1 MLSWKK
7 IEDLDLKEM
16 AAKTKIELDFLKA
29 LAKKD
34 FATLNRFNVHGFI
47 KILSRE
53 YELDFTDF
61 NEEFETY
68 LSENNLNDAAT
79 KPKMITP
86 KLDAYTQK
94 STSFASFVVII
105 LILALIGFGIYY
117 FDHIKSFFQDEQN
130 NSSVTVV
137 DIIGQAQTNL
147 KALENNVV
155 VIDNQAE
162 ENNTEANLT
171 QVQETVQDLDLNNT
185 KKEVK
190 QISTIE
196 NNTKKE
202 VKQISTIE
210 NNTSIKEENLSKNDS
225 LAKINQE
232 NTQILKPLNKE
243 AHFKAS
249 GKIWVGLID
258 LSNYKKTSLVKEND
272 FNLSLEVNRLVLT
285 GAAALSVFDEN
296 GKEQKFPAGNSKRFL
311 IKDGKITS
319 ISIAEFMKLNKGK
332 EW

>member
-1 MLSWKK
+1 MLNWKK
-7 IEDLDLKEM
+7 IEDLNLKEV
-16 AAKTKIELDFLKA
+16 AARTKIELEFLEA
-29 LAKKD
+29 LVKKD
-34 FATLNRFNVHGFI
+34 FATLNRFNVRGFV

-68 LSENNLNDAAT
+68 LNENNLNDTTT
-79 KPKMITP
+79 KPKIITP
-86 KLDAYTQK
+86 KLDAYSQK
-94 STSFASFVVII
+94 STSFVSFIIIVII
-105 LILALIGFGIYY
+105 IALIGFGIYY
-117 FDHIKSFFQDEQN
+117 FDYIKSFFQKDQN
-130 NSSVTVV
+130 NSSAAVV
-137 DIIGQAQTNL
+137 DIIGKAQSNL

-162 ENNTEANLT
+162 ENETEANLT
-171 QVQETVQDLDLNNT
+171 QIQNTELNNT
-185 KKEVK
+185 KEEIK
-190 QISTIE
+190 QISTTP
-196 NNTKKE
+196 NNT
-202 VKQISTIE
+202 
-210 NNTSIKEENLSKNDS
+210 NANEENLSTNDS
-225 LAKINQE
+225 LATTNQE
-232 NTQILKPLNKE
+232 VAEVSKALNKE

-249 GKIWVGLID
+249 GKIWIGLID
-258 LSNYKKTSLVKEND
+258 LSNYRKTSLVKEND

-319 ISIAEFMKLNKGK
+319 ISAAEFMKLNKGK

>member
-1 MLSWKK
+1 MLNWKK
-7 IEDLDLKEM
+7 IEDLNLKEV
-16 AAKTKIELDFLKA
+16 AARTKIGLEFLEA
-29 LAKKD
+29 LVKKD
-34 FATLNRFNVHGFI
+34 FATLNRFNVRGFV

-68 LSENNLNDAAT
+68 LNENNLNDTTT

-86 KLDAYTQK
+86 KLDAYSQK
-94 STSFASFVVII
+94 STSFVSFIIIVII
-105 LILALIGFGIYY
+105 IALIGFGIYY
-117 FDHIKSFFQDEQN
+117 FDYIKSFFQKDQN
-130 NSSVTVV
+130 NSSAAVV
-137 DIIGQAQTNL
+137 DIIGKAQSNL

-162 ENNTEANLT
+162 ENETEANLT
-171 QVQETVQDLDLNNT
+171 QIQNTELNNT
-185 KKEVK
+185 KEEIK
-190 QISTIE
+190 QISTTP
-196 NNTKKE
+196 NNT
-202 VKQISTIE
+202 
-210 NNTSIKEENLSKNDS
+210 NANEENLSTNDS
-225 LAKINQE
+225 LATTNQE
-232 NTQILKPLNKE
+232 VAEVSKALNKE

-249 GKIWVGLID
+249 GKIWIGLID
-258 LSNYKKTSLVKEND
+258 LSNYRKTSLVKEND

-319 ISIAEFMKLNKGK
+319 ISAAEFMKLNKGK

>member
-196 NNTKKE
+196 NNT
-202 VKQISTIE
+202 
-210 NNTSIKEENLSKNDS
+210 SIKEENLSTNNS

-258 LSNYKKTSLVKEND
+258 LSNYRKTSLVKEND

-285 GAAALSVFDEN
+285 GAAALSVFDES

-319 ISIAEFMKLNKGK
+319 ISVAEFMKLNKGK

>member
-1 MLSWKK
+1 MLNWKK
-7 IEDLDLKEM
+7 IEDLNLKEV
-16 AAKTKIELDFLKA
+16 AARTKIELEFLEA
-29 LAKKD
+29 LVKKD
-34 FATLNRFNVHGFI
+34 FATLNLFNVRGFV

-68 LSENNLNDAAT
+68 LNENNLNDTTT

-86 KLDAYTQK
+86 KLDAYSQK
-94 STSFASFVVII
+94 STSFVSFIIIVII
-105 LILALIGFGIYY
+105 IALIGFGIYY
-117 FDHIKSFFQDEQN
+117 FDYIKSFFQKDQN
-130 NSSVTVV
+130 NSSAAVV
-137 DIIGQAQTNL
+137 DIIGKAQSNL

-162 ENNTEANLT
+162 ENETEANLT
-171 QVQETVQDLDLNNT
+171 QIQNTELNNT
-185 KKEVK
+185 KEEIK
-190 QISTIE
+190 QISTTP
-196 NNTKKE
+196 NNT
-202 VKQISTIE
+202 
-210 NNTSIKEENLSKNDS
+210 NANEENLSTNDS
-225 LAKINQE
+225 LATTNQE
-232 NTQILKPLNKE
+232 VAEVSKALNKE

-249 GKIWVGLID
+249 GKIWIGLID
-258 LSNYKKTSLVKEND
+258 LSNYRKTSLVKEND

-319 ISIAEFMKLNKGK
+319 ISAAEFMKLNKGK

>member
-1 MLSWKK
+1 MLNWKK
-7 IEDLDLKEM
+7 IEDLNLKEV
-16 AAKTKIELDFLKA
+16 AARTKIELEFLEA
-29 LAKKD
+29 LVKKD
-34 FATLNRFNVHGFI
+34 FATLNRFNVRGFV

-68 LSENNLNDAAT
+68 LNENNLNDTTT

-86 KLDAYTQK
+86 KLDAYSQK
-94 STSFASFVVII
+94 STSFVSFIIIVII
-105 LILALIGFGIYY
+105 IALIGFGIYY
-117 FDHIKSFFQDEQN
+117 FDYIKSFFQKDQN
-130 NSSVTVV
+130 NSSAAVV
-137 DIIGQAQTNL
+137 DIIGKAQSNL

-162 ENNTEANLT
+162 ENEIEANLT
-171 QVQETVQDLDLNNT
+171 QIQNTELNNT
-185 KKEVK
+185 KEEIK
-190 QISTIE
+190 QISTTP
-196 NNTKKE
+196 NNT
-202 VKQISTIE
+202 
-210 NNTSIKEENLSKNDS
+210 NANEENLSTNDS
-225 LAKINQE
+225 LATTNQE
-232 NTQILKPLNKE
+232 VAEVSKALNKE

-249 GKIWVGLID
+249 GKIWIGLID
-258 LSNYKKTSLVKEND
+258 LSNYRKTSLVKEND

-319 ISIAEFMKLNKGK
+319 ISAAEFMKLNKGK

>member
-1 MLSWKK
+1 MLNWKK
-7 IEDLDLKEM
+7 IEDLNLKEV
-16 AAKTKIELDFLKA
+16 AARTKIELEFLEA
-29 LAKKD
+29 LVKKD
-34 FATLNRFNVHGFI
+34 FATLNRFNVRGFV

-68 LSENNLNDAAT
+68 LNENNLNDTTT

-86 KLDAYTQK
+86 KLDAYSQK
-94 STSFASFVVII
+94 STSFVSFIIIVII
-105 LILALIGFGIYY
+105 IALIGFGIYY
-117 FDHIKSFFQDEQN
+117 FDYIKSFFQKDQN
-130 NSSVTVV
+130 NSSAAVV
-137 DIIGQAQTNL
+137 DIIGKAQSNL

-162 ENNTEANLT
+162 ENETEANLT
-171 QVQETVQDLDLNNT
+171 QIQNTELNNT
-185 KKEVK
+185 KEEIK
-190 QISTIE
+190 QISTTP
-196 NNTKKE
+196 NNT
-202 VKQISTIE
+202 
-210 NNTSIKEENLSKNDS
+210 NANEENLSTNDS
-225 LAKINQE
+225 LATTNQE
-232 NTQILKPLNKE
+232 VAEFSKALNKE

-249 GKIWVGLID
+249 GKIWIGLID
-258 LSNYKKTSLVKEND
+258 LSNYRKTSLVKEND

-319 ISIAEFMKLNKGK
+319 ISAAEFMKLNKGK

>member
-1 MLSWKK
+1 MLNWKK
-7 IEDLDLKEM
+7 IEDLNLKEV
-16 AAKTKIELDFLKA
+16 AARTKIELEFLEA
-29 LAKKD
+29 LVKKD
-34 FATLNRFNVHGFI
+34 FATLNRFNVRGFV

-68 LSENNLNDAAT
+68 LNENNLNDTTT

-86 KLDAYTQK
+86 KLDAYSQK
-94 STSFASFVVII
+94 STSFVSFIIIVII
-105 LILALIGFGIYY
+105 IALIGFGIYY
-117 FDHIKSFFQDEQN
+117 FDYIKSFFQKDQN
-130 NSSVTVV
+130 NSSAAVV
-137 DIIGQAQTNL
+137 DIIGKAQSNL

-162 ENNTEANLT
+162 ENETEANLT
-171 QVQETVQDLDLNNT
+171 QIQNTELNNT
-185 KKEVK
+185 KEEIK
-190 QISTIE
+190 QISTTP
-196 NNTKKE
+196 NNT
-202 VKQISTIE
+202 
-210 NNTSIKEENLSKNDS
+210 NANEENLSTNDS
-225 LAKINQE
+225 LATTNQKVAE
-232 NTQILKPLNKE
+232 VSKALNKE

-249 GKIWVGLID
+249 GKIWIGLID
-258 LSNYKKTSLVKEND
+258 LSNYRKTGLVKEND

-319 ISIAEFMKLNKGK
+319 ISAAEFMKLNKGK

>member
-1 MLSWKK
+1 MLNWKK
-7 IEDLDLKEM
+7 IEDLNLKEV
-16 AAKTKIELDFLKA
+16 AARTKIELEFLEA
-29 LAKKD
+29 LVKKD
-34 FATLNRFNVHGFI
+34 FATLNRFNVRGFV

-68 LSENNLNDAAT
+68 LNENNLNDTTT

-86 KLDAYTQK
+86 KLDAYSQK
-94 STSFASFVVII
+94 STSFVSFIIIVII
-105 LILALIGFGIYY
+105 IALIGFGIYY
-117 FDHIKSFFQDEQN
+117 FDYIKSFFQKDQN
-130 NSSVTVV
+130 NSSAAVV
-137 DIIGQAQTNL
+137 DIIGKAQSNL

-162 ENNTEANLT
+162 ENETEANLT
-171 QVQETVQDLDLNNT
+171 QIQNTELNNT
-185 KKEVK
+185 KEEIK
-190 QISTIE
+190 QISTTP
-196 NNTKKE
+196 NNT
-202 VKQISTIE
+202 
-210 NNTSIKEENLSKNDS
+210 NANEENLSTNDS
-225 LAKINQE
+225 LATTNQE
-232 NTQILKPLNKE
+232 VAEVSKALNKE

-249 GKIWVGLID
+249 GKIWIGSID
-258 LSNYKKTSLVKEND
+258 LSNYRKTSLVKEND

-319 ISIAEFMKLNKGK
+319 ISAAEFMKLNKGK

>member
-1 MLSWKK
+1 MLNWKK
-7 IEDLDLKEM
+7 IEDLNLKEI
-16 AAKTKIELDFLKA
+16 AARTKIELEFLEA
-29 LAKKD
+29 LVKKD
-34 FATLNRFNVHGFI
+34 FATLNRFNVRGFV

-68 LSENNLNDAAT
+68 LNENNLNDTTT

-86 KLDAYTQK
+86 KLDAYSQK
-94 STSFASFVVII
+94 STSFVSFIIIVII
-105 LILALIGFGIYY
+105 IALIGFGIYY
-117 FDHIKSFFQDEQN
+117 FDYIKSFFQKDQN
-130 NSSVTVV
+130 NSSAAVV
-137 DIIGQAQTNL
+137 DIIGKAQSNL

-162 ENNTEANLT
+162 ENETEANLT
-171 QVQETVQDLDLNNT
+171 QIQNTELNNT
-185 KKEVK
+185 KEEIK
-190 QISTIE
+190 QISTTP
-196 NNTKKE
+196 NNT
-202 VKQISTIE
+202 
-210 NNTSIKEENLSKNDS
+210 NGNEENLSTNDS
-225 LAKINQE
+225 LATTNQE
-232 NTQILKPLNKE
+232 VAEVSKALNKE

-249 GKIWVGLID
+249 GKIWIGLID
-258 LSNYKKTSLVKEND
+258 LSNYRKTSLVKEND

-319 ISIAEFMKLNKGK
+319 ISAAEFMKLNKGK

>member
-1 MLSWKK
+1 MLNWKK
-7 IEDLDLKEM
+7 IEDLNLKEV
-16 AAKTKIELDFLKA
+16 AARTKIELEFLEA
-29 LAKKD
+29 LVKKD
-34 FATLNRFNVHGFI
+34 FATLNRFNVRGFV

-68 LSENNLNDAAT
+68 LNENNLNDTTT

-86 KLDAYTQK
+86 KLDAYSQK
-94 STSFASFVVII
+94 STSFVSFII
-105 LILALIGFGIYY
+105 IALIGFGIYY
-117 FDHIKSFFQDEQN
+117 FDYIKSFFQKDQN
-130 NSSVTVV
+130 NSSAAVV
-137 DIIGQAQTNL
+137 DIIGKAQSNL

-162 ENNTEANLT
+162 ENETEANLT
-171 QVQETVQDLDLNNT
+171 QIQNTELNNT
-185 KKEVK
+185 KEEIK
-190 QISTIE
+190 QISTTP
-196 NNTKKE
+196 NNT
-202 VKQISTIE
+202 
-210 NNTSIKEENLSKNDS
+210 NANEENLSTNDS
-225 LAKINQE
+225 LATTNQE
-232 NTQILKPLNKE
+232 VAEVSKALNKE

-249 GKIWVGLID
+249 GKIWIGLID
-258 LSNYKKTSLVKEND
+258 LSNYRKTGLVKEND

-319 ISIAEFMKLNKGK
+319 ISAAEFMKLNKGK

>member
-1 MLSWKK
+1 MLNWKK
-7 IEDLDLKEM
+7 IEDLNLKEV
-16 AAKTKIELDFLKA
+16 AARTKIELEFLEA
-29 LAKKD
+29 LVKKD
-34 FATLNRFNVHGFI
+34 FATLNRFNVRGFV

-68 LSENNLNDAAT
+68 LNENNLNGYNQ
-79 KPKMITP
+79 PKMITP
-86 KLDAYTQK
+86 KLDAYSQK
-94 STSFASFVVII
+94 STSFVSFIIIVII
-105 LILALIGFGIYY
+105 IALIGFGIYY
-117 FDHIKSFFQDEQN
+117 FDYIKSFFQKDQN
-130 NSSVTVV
+130 NSSAAVV
-137 DIIGQAQTNL
+137 DIIGKAQSNL

-162 ENNTEANLT
+162 ENETEANLT
-171 QVQETVQDLDLNNT
+171 QIQNTELNNT
-185 KKEVK
+185 KEEIK
-190 QISTIE
+190 QISTTP
-196 NNTKKE
+196 NNT
-202 VKQISTIE
+202 
-210 NNTSIKEENLSKNDS
+210 NANEENLSTNDS
-225 LAKINQE
+225 LATTNQE
-232 NTQILKPLNKE
+232 VAEVSKALNKE

-249 GKIWVGLID
+249 GKIWIGLID
-258 LSNYKKTSLVKEND
+258 LSNYRKTSLVKEND

-319 ISIAEFMKLNKGK
+319 ISAAEFMKLNKGK

>member
-196 NNTKKE
+196 NNTS
-202 VKQISTIE
+202 V
-210 NNTSIKEENLSKNDS
+210 KEENLSKNDS

-285 GAAALSVFDEN
+285 GAAALSVFDES

-319 ISIAEFMKLNKGK
+319 ISVAEFMKLNKGK

>member
-1 MLSWKK
+1 MLNWKK
-7 IEDLDLKEM
+7 IEDLNLKEV
-16 AAKTKIELDFLKA
+16 AARTKIELEFLEA
-29 LAKKD
+29 LVKKD
-34 FATLNRFNVHGFI
+34 FATLNRFNVRGFV

-68 LSENNLNDAAT
+68 LNENNLNDTTT

-86 KLDAYTQK
+86 KLDAYNQK
-94 STSFASFVVII
+94 STSFVSFIIIVII
-105 LILALIGFGIYY
+105 IALIGFGIYY
-117 FDHIKSFFQDEQN
+117 FDYIKSFFQKDQN
-130 NSSVTVV
+130 NSSAAVV
-137 DIIGQAQTNL
+137 DIIGKAQSNL

-162 ENNTEANLT
+162 ENETEANLT
-171 QVQETVQDLDLNNT
+171 QIQNTELNNT
-185 KKEVK
+185 KEEIK
-190 QISTIE
+190 QISTTP
-196 NNTKKE
+196 NNT
-202 VKQISTIE
+202 
-210 NNTSIKEENLSKNDS
+210 NANEENLSTNDS
-225 LAKINQE
+225 LATTNQE
-232 NTQILKPLNKE
+232 VAEVSKALNKE

-249 GKIWVGLID
+249 GKIWIGLID
-258 LSNYKKTSLVKEND
+258 LSNYRKTSLVKEND

-319 ISIAEFMKLNKGK
+319 ISAAEFMKLNKGK

>member
-86 KLDAYTQK
+86 RLDAYTQK

-130 NSSVTVV
+130 NSSITVV

-196 NNTKKE
+196 
-202 VKQISTIE
+202 S
-210 NNTSIKEENLSKNDS
+210 NTSIKEENLSKNDS

-258 LSNYKKTSLVKEND
+258 LSNYRKTSLVKEND

-285 GAAALSVFDEN
+285 GAAALSVFDES

-319 ISIAEFMKLNKGK
+319 ISVAEFMKLNKGK

>member
-196 NNTKKE
+196 NNT
-202 VKQISTIE
+202 
-210 NNTSIKEENLSKNDS
+210 SIKEENLSTNDS

-258 LSNYKKTSLVKEND
+258 LSNYRKTSLVKEND

-285 GAAALSVFDEN
+285 GAAALSVFDES

>member
-1 MLSWKK
+1 MLNWKK
-7 IEDLDLKEM
+7 IEDLNLKEV
-16 AAKTKIELDFLKA
+16 AARTKIELDFLEA
-29 LAKKD
+29 LVKKD
-34 FATLNRFNVHGFI
+34 FATLNRFNVPGFV

-68 LSENNLNDAAT
+68 LNENNLNDTTT

-86 KLDAYTQK
+86 KLDAYSQK
-94 STSFASFVVII
+94 STSFVSFIIIVII
-105 LILALIGFGIYY
+105 IALIGFGIYY
-117 FDHIKSFFQDEQN
+117 FDYIKSFFQKDQN
-130 NSSVTVV
+130 NSSAAVV
-137 DIIGQAQTNL
+137 DIIGKAQSNL

-162 ENNTEANLT
+162 ENETEANLT
-171 QVQETVQDLDLNNT
+171 QIQNTELNNT
-185 KKEVK
+185 KEEIK
-190 QISTIE
+190 QISTTP
-196 NNTKKE
+196 NNT
-202 VKQISTIE
+202 
-210 NNTSIKEENLSKNDS
+210 NANEENLSTNDS
-225 LAKINQE
+225 LATTNQE
-232 NTQILKPLNKE
+232 VAEVSKALNKE

-249 GKIWVGLID
+249 GKIWIGLID
-258 LSNYKKTSLVKEND
+258 LSNYRKTGLVKEND

-319 ISIAEFMKLNKGK
+319 ISAAEFMKLNKGK

>member
-1 MLSWKK
+1 MLNWKK
-7 IEDLDLKEM
+7 IEDLNLKEV
-16 AAKTKIELDFLKA
+16 AARTKIELEFLEA
-29 LAKKD
+29 LVKKD
-34 FATLNRFNVHGFI
+34 FATLNRFNVRGFV

-68 LSENNLNDAAT
+68 LNENNLNDTTT

-86 KLDAYTQK
+86 KLDAYSQK
-94 STSFASFVVII
+94 STSFVSFIIIVII
-105 LILALIGFGIYY
+105 IALIGFGIYY
-117 FDHIKSFFQDEQN
+117 FDYIKSFFQKDQN
-130 NSSVTVV
+130 NSSAAVV
-137 DIIGQAQTNL
+137 DIIGKAQSNL

-162 ENNTEANLT
+162 ENETEVNLT
-171 QVQETVQDLDLNNT
+171 QIQNTELNNT
-185 KKEVK
+185 KEEIK
-190 QISTIE
+190 QISTTP
-196 NNTKKE
+196 NNT
-202 VKQISTIE
+202 
-210 NNTSIKEENLSKNDS
+210 NANEENLSTNDS
-225 LAKINQE
+225 LATTNQE
-232 NTQILKPLNKE
+232 VAEVSKALNKE

-249 GKIWVGLID
+249 GKIWIGLID
-258 LSNYKKTSLVKEND
+258 LSNYRKTGLVKEND

-319 ISIAEFMKLNKGK
+319 ISAAEFMKLNKGK

>member
-1 MLSWKK
+1 MLNWKK
-7 IEDLDLKEM
+7 IEDLNLKEV
-16 AAKTKIELDFLKA
+16 AARTKIELEFLEA
-29 LAKKD
+29 LVKKD
-34 FATLNRFNVHGFI
+34 FATLNRFNVRGFV

-53 YELDFTDF
+53 YKLDFTDF

-68 LSENNLNDAAT
+68 LNENNLNDTTT

-86 KLDAYTQK
+86 KLDAYSQK
-94 STSFASFVVII
+94 STSFVSFIIIVII
-105 LILALIGFGIYY
+105 IALIGFGIYY
-117 FDHIKSFFQDEQN
+117 FDYIKSFFQKDQN
-130 NSSVTVV
+130 NSSAAVV
-137 DIIGQAQTNL
+137 DIIGKAQSNL

-162 ENNTEANLT
+162 ENETEANLT
-171 QVQETVQDLDLNNT
+171 QIQNTELNNT
-185 KKEVK
+185 KEEIK
-190 QISTIE
+190 QISTTP
-196 NNTKKE
+196 NNT
-202 VKQISTIE
+202 
-210 NNTSIKEENLSKNDS
+210 NANEENLSTNDS
-225 LAKINQE
+225 LATTNQE
-232 NTQILKPLNKE
+232 VAEVSKALNKE

-249 GKIWVGLID
+249 GKIWIGLID
-258 LSNYKKTSLVKEND
+258 LSNYRKTGLVKEND

-319 ISIAEFMKLNKGK
+319 ISAAEFMKLNKGK

>member
-68 LSENNLNDAAT
+68 LSENNLNDAVT

-171 QVQETVQDLDLNNT
+171 QVQETAQDLDL
-185 KKEVK
+185 
-190 QISTIE
+190 

-249 GKIWVGLID
+249 SKIWVGLID

>member
-1 MLSWKK
+1 MLNCKK
-7 IEDLDLKEM
+7 IEDLNLKEV
-16 AAKTKIELDFLKA
+16 AARTKIELEFLEA
-29 LAKKD
+29 LVKKD
-34 FATLNRFNVHGFI
+34 FATLNRFNVRGFV

-68 LSENNLNDAAT
+68 LNENNLNDTTT

-86 KLDAYTQK
+86 KLDAYSQK
-94 STSFASFVVII
+94 STSFVSFIIIVII
-105 LILALIGFGIYY
+105 IALIGFGIYY
-117 FDHIKSFFQDEQN
+117 FDYIKSFFQKDQN
-130 NSSVTVV
+130 NSSAAVV
-137 DIIGQAQTNL
+137 DIIGKAQSNL

-162 ENNTEANLT
+162 ENETEANLT
-171 QVQETVQDLDLNNT
+171 QIQNTELNNT
-185 KKEVK
+185 KEEIK
-190 QISTIE
+190 QISTTP
-196 NNTKKE
+196 NNT
-202 VKQISTIE
+202 
-210 NNTSIKEENLSKNDS
+210 NANEENLSTNDS
-225 LAKINQE
+225 LATTNQE
-232 NTQILKPLNKE
+232 VAEVSKALNKE

-249 GKIWVGLID
+249 GKIWIGLID
-258 LSNYKKTSLVKEND
+258 LSNYRKTSLVKEND

-319 ISIAEFMKLNKGK
+319 ISAAEFMKLNKGK

>member
-1 MLSWKK
+1 MLNWKK
-7 IEDLDLKEM
+7 IEDLNLKEV
-16 AAKTKIELDFLKA
+16 AARTKIELEFLEA
-29 LAKKD
+29 LVKKD
-34 FATLNRFNVHGFI
+34 FATLNRFNVRGFV

-68 LSENNLNDAAT
+68 LNENNLNDTTT

-86 KLDAYTQK
+86 KLDAYSQK
-94 STSFASFVVII
+94 STSFVSFIIIVII
-105 LILALIGFGIYY
+105 IALIGFGIYY
-117 FDHIKSFFQDEQN
+117 FDYIKSFFQKDQN
-130 NSSVTVV
+130 NSSAAVV
-137 DIIGQAQTNL
+137 DIIGKAQSNL

-162 ENNTEANLT
+162 ENETEANLT
-171 QVQETVQDLDLNNT
+171 QIQNTELNNT
-185 KKEVK
+185 KEEIK
-190 QISTIE
+190 QISTTP
-196 NNTKKE
+196 NNT
-202 VKQISTIE
+202 
-210 NNTSIKEENLSKNDS
+210 NANEENLSTNDS
-225 LAKINQE
+225 LATTNQE
-232 NTQILKPLNKE
+232 VAEVSKALNKE

-249 GKIWVGLID
+249 GKIWIGLID
-258 LSNYKKTSLVKEND
+258 LSNYRKTSLVKEND

-296 GKEQKFPAGNSKRFL
+296 GKEQKFLAGNSKRFL

-319 ISIAEFMKLNKGK
+319 ISAAEFMKLNKGK

>member
-1 MLSWKK
+1 MLNWKK
-7 IEDLDLKEM
+7 IEDLNLKEV
-16 AAKTKIELDFLKA
+16 AARTKIELEFLEA
-29 LAKKD
+29 LVKKD
-34 FATLNRFNVHGFI
+34 FATLNRFNVRGFV

-68 LSENNLNDAAT
+68 LNENNLNDTTT

-86 KLDAYTQK
+86 KLDAYSQK
-94 STSFASFVVII
+94 STSFVSFIIIVII
-105 LILALIGFGIYY
+105 IALIGFGIYY
-117 FDHIKSFFQDEQN
+117 FDYIKSFFQKDQN
-130 NSSVTVV
+130 NSSAAVV
-137 DIIGQAQTNL
+137 DIIGKAQSNL

-162 ENNTEANLT
+162 ENETEANLT
-171 QVQETVQDLDLNNT
+171 QIQNTELNNT
-185 KKEVK
+185 KEEIK
-190 QISTIE
+190 QISTIP
-196 NNTKKE
+196 NNT
-202 VKQISTIE
+202 
-210 NNTSIKEENLSKNDS
+210 NANEENLSTNDS
-225 LAKINQE
+225 LATTNQE
-232 NTQILKPLNKE
+232 VAEVSKALNKE

-249 GKIWVGLID
+249 GKIWIGLID
-258 LSNYKKTSLVKEND
+258 LSNYRKTGLVKEND

-319 ISIAEFMKLNKGK
+319 ISAAEFMKLNKGK

>member
-196 NNTKKE
+196 NNT
-202 VKQISTIE
+202 
-210 NNTSIKEENLSKNDS
+210 SIKEENLSKNDS
-225 LAKINQE
+225 LVKINQE

-258 LSNYKKTSLVKEND
+258 LSNYRKTSLVKEND

-319 ISIAEFMKLNKGK
+319 ISVAEFMKLNKGK

>member
-1 MLSWKK
+1 MLNWKK
-7 IEDLDLKEM
+7 IEDLNLKEV
-16 AAKTKIELDFLKA
+16 AARTKIELEFLEA
-29 LAKKD
+29 LVKKD
-34 FATLNRFNVHGFI
+34 FATLNRFNVRGFV

-68 LSENNLNDAAT
+68 LNENNLNDTTT

-86 KLDAYTQK
+86 KLDAYSQK
-94 STSFASFVVII
+94 STSFVSFIIIVII
-105 LILALIGFGIYY
+105 IAPIGFGIYY
-117 FDHIKSFFQDEQN
+117 FDYIKSFFQKDQN
-130 NSSVTVV
+130 NSSAAVV
-137 DIIGQAQTNL
+137 DIIGKAQSNL

-162 ENNTEANLT
+162 ENETEANLT
-171 QVQETVQDLDLNNT
+171 QIQNTELNNT
-185 KKEVK
+185 KEEIK
-190 QISTIE
+190 QISTTP
-196 NNTKKE
+196 NNT
-202 VKQISTIE
+202 
-210 NNTSIKEENLSKNDS
+210 NANEENLSTNDS
-225 LAKINQE
+225 LATTNQE
-232 NTQILKPLNKE
+232 VAEVSKALNKE

-249 GKIWVGLID
+249 GKIWIGLID
-258 LSNYKKTSLVKEND
+258 LSNYRKTSLVKEND

-319 ISIAEFMKLNKGK
+319 ISAAEFMKLNKGK

>member
-1 MLSWKK
+1 MLNWKK
-7 IEDLDLKEM
+7 IEDLNLKEV
-16 AAKTKIELDFLKA
+16 AARIKIELEFLEA
-29 LAKKD
+29 LVKKD
-34 FATLNRFNVHGFI
+34 FATLNRFNVRGFV

-68 LSENNLNDAAT
+68 LNENNLNDTTT

-86 KLDAYTQK
+86 KLDAYSQK
-94 STSFASFVVII
+94 STSFVSFIIIVII
-105 LILALIGFGIYY
+105 IALIGFGIYY
-117 FDHIKSFFQDEQN
+117 FDYIKSFFQKDQN
-130 NSSVTVV
+130 NSSAAVV
-137 DIIGQAQTNL
+137 DIIGKAQSNL

-162 ENNTEANLT
+162 ENETEANLT
-171 QVQETVQDLDLNNT
+171 QIQNTELNNT
-185 KKEVK
+185 KEEIK
-190 QISTIE
+190 QISTTP
-196 NNTKKE
+196 NNT
-202 VKQISTIE
+202 
-210 NNTSIKEENLSKNDS
+210 NANEENLSTNDS
-225 LAKINQE
+225 LATTNQE
-232 NTQILKPLNKE
+232 VAEVSKALNKE

-249 GKIWVGLID
+249 GKIWIGLID
-258 LSNYKKTSLVKEND
+258 LSNYRKTSLVKEND

-319 ISIAEFMKLNKGK
+319 ISAAEFMKLNKGK

>member
-1 MLSWKK
+1 MLNWKK
-7 IEDLDLKEM
+7 IEDLNLKEV
-16 AAKTKIELDFLKA
+16 AARTKIELEFLEA
-29 LAKKD
+29 LVKKD
-34 FATLNRFNVHGFI
+34 FATLNRFNVRGFV

-68 LSENNLNDAAT
+68 LNENNLNDTTT

-86 KLDAYTQK
+86 KLDAYSQK
-94 STSFASFVVII
+94 STSFVSFIIIVII
-105 LILALIGFGIYY
+105 IALIGFGIYY
-117 FDHIKSFFQDEQN
+117 FDYIKSFFQKDQN
-130 NSSVTVV
+130 NSSAAVV
-137 DIIGQAQTNL
+137 DIIGKAQSNL

-162 ENNTEANLT
+162 ENETEANLT
-171 QVQETVQDLDLNNT
+171 QIQNTELNNT
-185 KKEVK
+185 KEEIK
-190 QISTIE
+190 QISTTP
-196 NNTKKE
+196 NNT
-202 VKQISTIE
+202 
-210 NNTSIKEENLSKNDS
+210 NANEENLSTNDS
-225 LAKINQE
+225 LATTNQE
-232 NTQILKPLNKE
+232 VAEVSKTLNKE

-249 GKIWVGLID
+249 GKIWIGLID
-258 LSNYKKTSLVKEND
+258 LSNYRKTSLVKEND

-319 ISIAEFMKLNKGK
+319 ISAAEFMKLNKGK